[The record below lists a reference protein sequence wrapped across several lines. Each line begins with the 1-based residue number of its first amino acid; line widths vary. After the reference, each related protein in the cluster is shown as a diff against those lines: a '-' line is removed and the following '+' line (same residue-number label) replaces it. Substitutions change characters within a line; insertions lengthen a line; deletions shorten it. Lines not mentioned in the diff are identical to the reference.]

1 MTYSRLATL
10 LLLVPSI
17 CAGQTAPRPP
27 IDFQRQIRPILSDN
41 CFQCHGP
48 DSGTR
53 MAGLRLDLK
62 DGIFAAR
69 KRGAAVVPG
78 DVSASLLY
86 QRVSEKNATKRMPPE
101 YSHKS
106 LTQQQIDLL

>member
-1 MTYSRLATL
+1 MRYMISVSLFAAAALSLSAAT
-10 LLLVPSI
+10 V
-17 CAGQTAPRPP
+17 
-27 IDFQRQIRPILSDN
+27 DFQRQIRPILSDN

-69 KRGAAVVPG
+69 KSGAPVVPG
-78 DVSASLLY
+78 NPSASLLY
-86 QRVSEKNATKRMPPE
+86 QRVSEKNAAKRMPPE

-106 LTQQQIDLL
+106 LTPQ